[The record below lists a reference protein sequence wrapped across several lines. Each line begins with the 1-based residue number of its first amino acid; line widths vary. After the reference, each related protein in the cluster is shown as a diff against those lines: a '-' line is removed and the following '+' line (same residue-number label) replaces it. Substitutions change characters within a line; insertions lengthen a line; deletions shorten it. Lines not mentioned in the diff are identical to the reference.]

1 MTPDERTQDMSTTT
15 ETPGPDE
22 VTDERAQMLALHA
35 IYVQHG
41 YSDPERERLRAEA
54 DIAKG
59 GTIDWAAMKAEV
71 DAALMATVKALPDV
85 APEPAKKGKKGKG
98 KKAPAAAAP
107 QRVDVSA
114 VRMNIDQGEA
124 LRERIK
130 DMTRE
135 LKIHEDM
142 VKDALG
148 ESTVGTDSH
157 GHVLVRYPFR
167 NRSGLSKDKVKEILT
182 AEQYAA
188 CETVTPYRSLYYG
201 ESESR

>member
-1 MTPDERTQDMSTTT
+1 MTTDERTQDMSTTT
-15 ETPGPDE
+15 QTPGPDE

-35 IYVQHG
+35 IYVQG
-41 YSDPERERLRAEA
+41 GFSDPERERLRAEA

-71 DAALMATVKALPDV
+71 DAALLAAAAALPEV

-98 KKAPAAAAP
+98 KKAVAP

-130 DMTRE
+130 AMTAE
-135 LKIHEDM
+135 LRIHEDM

-148 ESTVGTDSH
+148 DSTVGTDSH